1 MSSSGNMKIDVVA
14 SIIPQNNKILLCQ
27 RSVHSVHPLEWEFPG
42 GKIDKDEAPE
52 DALRRELQEELCLEV
67 LEYEQIY
74 WGIHEYQPE
83 KLSVK
88 LRFYITKVENL
99 NYKNLVFNRVEFVP
113 LEKVEKKNLL
123 AADRR
128 FWPYILKFIK
138 SGNLLYRFNNGG

>member
-42 GKIDKDEAPE
+42 GKIGHDESPE
-52 DALRRELQEELCLEV
+52 DALARELREELCLEV
-67 LEYEQIY
+67 MESEQIY
-74 WGIHEYQPE
+74 LGNHEYPQE
-83 KLSVK
+83 GFSVI
-88 LRFYITKVENL
+88 LRFYITRVRSL
-99 NYKNLVFNRVEFVP
+99 NYKNLIFNNVEFVP
-113 LEKVEKKNLL
+113 LNMIEKKNLL
-123 AADRR
+123 AADRK